1 MSDSQAIERWLDAY
15 EASWSTGSGVREL
28 FTLDARYF
36 SAPYRPPLVGP
47 EAIEAWWIE
56 QGESDIRWVFERR
69 VIASEDDLY
78 VVQGTTTYPDSP
90 GLAGQPQI
98 YYNLWLVT
106 LADDGRAREFVEY
119 WMLPE

>member
-1 MSDSQAIERWLDAY
+1 MPDSQAIERWLDAY
-15 EASWSTGSGVREL
+15 EASWSSGSDVREL
-28 FTLDARYF
+28 FTLDALYF
-36 SAPYRPPLVGP
+36 NAPYRPPLVGLA
-47 EAIEAWWIE
+47 AIEAWWIE
-56 QGESDIRWVFERR
+56 QGESDTRWAFERR
-69 VIASEDDLY
+69 VIATEGDLH

-106 LADDGRAREFVEY
+106 LAHDGRAREFVEY